1 MRAIEIKK
9 LHYKYPD
16 GTMALRGVDLRI
28 ESGESVY
35 LIGPNGSGKST
46 LLLHLNGIIQPQQGQ
61 VLILGMDMR
70 KKTREVKSKV
80 GLVFQNPDDQLFMPT
95 VFEDVAFGP
104 VNMKLGEKE
113 IKIRVKKALKA
124 VGLEGFEGRSSHHL
138 SYGEKKRVAIA
149 TVLSMDPEI
158 LVLDEPTLSLDPWI
172 KNDFM
177 KLLKELGKGH
187 TLLISGH
194 DLDLMKLCDR
204 TYLLNNG
211 KITRKI
217 SKKCDIFKKTPNK
230 RNFEKR
236 S

>member
-1 MRAIEIKK
+1 
-9 LHYKYPD
+9 
-16 GTMALRGVDLRI
+16 
-28 ESGESVY
+28 
-35 LIGPNGSGKST
+35 
-46 LLLHLNGIIQPQQGQ
+46 
-61 VLILGMDMR
+61 MDVR
-70 KKTREVKSKV
+70 KKTKEVKSKV

-113 IKIRVKKALKA
+113 VKSRVKKALKA
-124 VGLEGFEGRSSHHL
+124 VGLEGFDDRSSHHL

-172 KNDFM
+172 KSDFM

-204 TYLLNNG
+204 T
-211 KITRKI
+211 
-217 SKKCDIFKKTPNK
+217 
-230 RNFEKR
+230 
-236 S
+236 